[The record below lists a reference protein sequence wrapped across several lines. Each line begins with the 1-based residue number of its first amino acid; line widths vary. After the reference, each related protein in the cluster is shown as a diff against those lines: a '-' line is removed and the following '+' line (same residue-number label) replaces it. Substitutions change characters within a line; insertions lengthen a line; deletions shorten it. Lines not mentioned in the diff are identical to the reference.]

1 MIVYSAL
8 KKQFLEDVDKNEID
22 VKILEA
28 MRLRLKRSVSPKEIE
43 SWVNSMQFMYKILLD
58 GDIPDNSGVS
68 IEYSIPMTSKRVD
81 FILSGK
87 DEQNR
92 DSAIIIELKQWKE
105 AHKTKLDGIVRTFV
119 GGSERDVSHPS
130 YQAYSYAALL
140 TDFNGAVQEGEIGLV
155 PCAYLHNCESGDAIN
170 DPFYQ
175 EYTGKAPSFL
185 KKDAQKL
192 NAFIKKYI
200 KNGDNGDV
208 MYRIDHGK
216 IKPSKNLADSL
227 VSMLKGNHEFVL
239 IDDQKLVYET
249 AVHLAHAS
257 AAGKKNVLIV
267 EGGPGTG
274 KSVVAINLLVE
285 LTKQNMLAQYVS
297 KNAAPRSVYA
307 AMLTGTLRRNRI
319 EALFQ
324 GSGAYTETEIN
335 TFDALIVDEAHRLN
349 AKSGMF
355 SHLGENQV
363 KEIIHSSKLS
373 VFFID
378 EDQRVTF
385 KDVGS
390 KEEIRKWAKVSKAT
404 VHELSL
410 QSQFRCN
417 GSDGYLAWL
426 DSSLQIRETA
436 NETLEDIDYDFQ
448 VFNDPNEL
456 RRKIF
461 EKNRLNNKARM
472 VAGYCWNWIS
482 KGKPNAM
489 DIVIPEYQFEA
500 QWNLSKDGS
509 LWIMA
514 PESVSEVGCI
524 HTCQGL
530 ELDYIGVIIGPDLIV
545 RDGRVICDGNK
556 RSKTDKSIQGYKKLF
571 KEDKTKANEKAEAI
585 IKNTYRTLMTRG
597 QKGCYLYCTD
607 PETSAWFTNLV
618 AQARQERE
626 LTPEEK
632 YPGLGLRILPSAE
645 VKPYVNAV
653 PVYNLK
659 IAAGNFSDY
668 QIAGELDW
676 IELPEHIRIAEGYF
690 VVQVLGESMNRRI
703 PNGSWCLFKANP
715 AGSREGKI
723 VLVQHRDIQDVE
735 MGGHY
740 TVKEYHSEKTDTGD
754 GNWAHTHIVLKP
766 KSSALGYK
774 DIVLG
779 EGKVEELQVVGE
791 FVSTIM

>member
-8 KKQFLEDVDKNEID
+8 KKQFLDDVDKNEID

-43 SWVNSMQFMYKILLD
+43 SWINSMQFMYKVLLD
-58 GDIPDNSGVS
+58 ADIPNDSGVS

-87 DEQNR
+87 DSHNR
-92 DSAIIIELKQWKE
+92 DAAIIIELKQWKE

-119 GGSERDVSHPS
+119 GGCEREVSHPS
-130 YQAYSYAALL
+130 YQAWSYAALL
-140 TDFNGAVQEGEIGLV
+140 TDFNAAVQEGEISLM
-155 PCAYLHNCESGDAIN
+155 PCAYLHNCESLEAIN
-170 DPFYQ
+170 DPFYS
-175 EYTGKAPSFL
+175 EYTVKAPSFL

-200 KNGDNGDV
+200 KQGDSGNI
-208 MYRIDHGK
+208 MFRIDHGK
-216 IKPSKNLADSL
+216 IKPSKNLADAL
-227 VSMLKGNHEFVL
+227 VSMLTGNGEFVL

-249 AVHLAHAS
+249 AVHLGHAS

-307 AMLTGTLRRNRI
+307 AKLTGALKRNRI
-319 EALFQ
+319 EAMFQ
-324 GSGAYTETEIN
+324 GSGAYTEIELN

-363 KEIIHSSKLS
+363 KEIIHSAKLS

-390 KEEIRKWAKVSKAT
+390 KEEIKKWAKFSKAT

-448 VFNDPNEL
+448 VFSDPNEM

-461 EKNRLNNKARM
+461 EKNRINNKARM
-472 VAGYCWNWIS
+472 VAGYCWNWVS
-482 KGKPNAM
+482 KGNHDNNP
-489 DIVIPEYQFEA
+489 Q
-500 QWNLSKDGS
+500 DGS
-509 LWIMA
+509 NW
-514 PESVSEVGCI
+514 
-524 HTCQGL
+524 
-530 ELDYIGVIIGPDLIV
+530 ELL
-545 RDGRVICDGNK
+545 C
-556 RSKTDKSIQGYKKLF
+556 
-571 KEDKTKANEKAEAI
+571 
-585 IKNTYRTLMTRG
+585 
-597 QKGCYLYCTD
+597 LYCHDNEHTKFH
-607 PETSAWFTNLV
+607 EQILYGST
-618 AQARQERE
+618 QEKVIAPA
-626 LTPEEK
+626 THNPFA
-632 YPGLGLRILPSAE
+632 GLKDL
-645 VKPYVNAV
+645 
-653 PVYNLK
+653 
-659 IAAGNFSDY
+659 
-668 QIAGELDW
+668 LDK
-676 IELPEHIRIAEGYF
+676 
-690 VVQVLGESMNRRI
+690 Q
-703 PNGSWCLFKANP
+703 
-715 AGSREGKI
+715 
-723 VLVQHRDIQDVE
+723 
-735 MGGHY
+735 
-740 TVKEYHSEKTDTGD
+740 
-754 GNWAHTHIVLKP
+754 
-766 KSSALGYK
+766 
-774 DIVLG
+774 
-779 EGKVEELQVVGE
+779 
-791 FVSTIM
+791 